1 MAKNNVFN
9 NPFTALKS
17 LEIKQEKPEPAVRP
31 TSAGAGSARKQQQ
44 NDEISFLEAMSGVT
58 RLEHDTVDNHKPP
71 LVDHPGPADKP
82 DQETLAALN
91 ELVSTQQRFAVNLT
105 GELIEG
111 HLVPIDPQTF
121 QKLKQGRFAISQRLD
136 LHGLNREDARAAVT
150 VFVRNAYALN
160 DRCLLIIPGRGLSS
174 KGQPV
179 IKQQLVKWL
188 SSEPLAAVVL
198 AFCSARPADGGS
210 GAVYVLLRKRLTKS

>member
-1 MAKNNVFN
+1 MAKNEGFN

-17 LEIKQEKPEPAVRP
+17 LEIKQEKPKNPAR
-31 TSAGAGSARKQQQ
+31 TAKSGSSPCKRTV
-44 NDEISFLEAMSGVT
+44 NESEITFLEAMAGVT
-58 RLEHDTVDNHKPP
+58 RLNHDTVVAHPP
-71 LVDHPGPADKP
+71 GAQHCTSIAKP
-82 DQETLAALN
+82 DLETLAALN
-91 ELVSTQQRFAVNLT
+91 ELVSTRQQFTVNVA

-111 HLVPIDPQTF
+111 HLEPIDPQTF
-121 QKLKQGRFAISQRLD
+121 QKLKQGRFDVSQRLD

-160 DRCLLIIPGRGLSS
+160 ERCLLIIPGRGLGS
-174 KGQPV
+174 KGEPV

-188 SSEPLAAVVL
+188 TSAPLSAAVL

-210 GAVYVLLRKRLTKS
+210 GAIYVLLRKRANKNT